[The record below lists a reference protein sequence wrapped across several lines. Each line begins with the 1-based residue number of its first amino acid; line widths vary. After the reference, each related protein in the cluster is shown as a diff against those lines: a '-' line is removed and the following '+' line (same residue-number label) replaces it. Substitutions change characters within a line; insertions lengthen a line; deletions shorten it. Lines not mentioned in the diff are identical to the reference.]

1 MADACGSSGL
11 FSRIAYSNAA
21 TGEFAAFSSAN
32 PAFPLA
38 EGGTTLSWNQA
49 HVAGE
54 GMNGRTA
61 QSTELVRLGLEIVN
75 GDLPMLVT
83 PVMLDTFLPHVTGRA
98 LSSGVTYPA
107 EAEPSKFHILLHRDS
122 SLYTYIDLFV
132 QRFEISG
139 AAGEPLRAT
148 IGIIGKT
155 REKAH
160 NAGSNWPAGLNVSKS
175 VPYMFSDL
183 NMTVDGDAFPLRS
196 FRLVYDSGLEPVYF
210 DDVVPCGVKRQ
221 RMTNTT
227 LQLVLPHTATS
238 YADVLHGAAPPAAL
252 DVVLTATHPTAGMS
266 FIMRA
271 QGWQAPPKDP
281 NVPGGEILLD
291 LTGTCRTV
299 DSGASGGAEIIF
311 TNDSTPS

>member
-1 MADACGSSGL
+1 MADACGSSSL
-11 FSRIAYSNAA
+11 FARIAYSNAA

-38 EGGTTLSWNQA
+38 DGGTSLSWNQA
-49 HVAGE
+49 HVNAIGL
-54 GMNGRTA
+54 NGRTA
-61 QSTELVRLGLEIVN
+61 QSTELTRPGLELVD
-75 GDLPMLVT
+75 GDIPLLLT
-83 PVMLDTFLPHVTGRA
+83 PVMLDTFLPHITGRA
-98 LSSGVTYPA
+98 LSAGVTYPA
-107 EAEPSKFHILLHRDS
+107 EAEPGKFHILLHRDS
-122 SLYTYIDLFV
+122 SLYTYIDLYIV
-132 QRFEISG
+132 RAEISG
-139 AAGEPLRAT
+139 TAGEPLRASFS
-148 IGIIGKT
+148 IVGKT

-160 NAGSNWPAGLNVSKS
+160 NAGSNWPVGLETSKS

-196 FRLVYDSGLEPVYF
+196 FRLVYDSGLAPVYF
-210 DDVVPCGVKRQ
+210 DDVVMCGVKRQ
-221 RMTNTT
+221 GMTNTT

-238 YADVLHGAAPPAAL
+238 YADVLHGATPPSAL
-252 DVVLTATHPTAGMS
+252 NIVLTATHPTAGMS

-311 TNDSTPS
+311 TNDSTPT